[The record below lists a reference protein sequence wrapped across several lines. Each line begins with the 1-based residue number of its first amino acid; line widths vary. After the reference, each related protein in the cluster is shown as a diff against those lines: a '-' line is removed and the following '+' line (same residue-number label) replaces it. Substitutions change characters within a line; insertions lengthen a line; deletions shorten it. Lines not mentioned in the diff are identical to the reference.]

1 MANKVIIL
9 GRLGADPD
17 LRSSPSGV
25 TTCRLSIATN
35 RNWTD
40 KSGEKK
46 EETEWHRV
54 VFFGRAAEVLDQ
66 YLKKGQQLYVEGRL
80 KTSKYEKDGVERYS
94 TDIIGETFN
103 YISGSDSSSAGA
115 GSNNFDKDMIQDIN
129 NKSQEKSGKD
139 EFARGFKKIT
149 ERKDIAIYFKVNFI
163 IEYDYYSEAKSGHN
177 ASLSLLL
184 LLIKLINFLLS
195 SLSLS
200 VEFVTIDEEFGL
212 FRNLKNSLSGDKTIV
227 VSSSND
233 FS

>member
-103 YISGSDSSSAGA
+103 FISGSDSSSAGA
-115 GSNNFDKDMIQDIN
+115 GSNNFDKDMNQDIN
-129 NKSQEKSGKD
+129 NKSQEKSDKD
-139 EFARGFKKIT
+139 EF
-149 ERKDIAIYFKVNFI
+149 EDDIPF
-163 IEYDYYSEAKSGHN
+163 
-177 ASLSLLL
+177 
-184 LLIKLINFLLS
+184 
-195 SLSLS
+195 
-200 VEFVTIDEEFGL
+200 
-212 FRNLKNSLSGDKTIV
+212 
-227 VSSSND
+227 
-233 FS
+233 

>member
-103 YISGSDSSSAGA
+103 FISGSDSSSAGA
-115 GSNNFDKDMIQDIN
+115 GSNNFDKDMNQDIN
-129 NKSQEKSGKD
+129 NKSQDKSSKD
-139 EFARGFKKIT
+139 EF
-149 ERKDIAIYFKVNFI
+149 EDDIPF
-163 IEYDYYSEAKSGHN
+163 
-177 ASLSLLL
+177 
-184 LLIKLINFLLS
+184 
-195 SLSLS
+195 
-200 VEFVTIDEEFGL
+200 
-212 FRNLKNSLSGDKTIV
+212 
-227 VSSSND
+227 
-233 FS
+233 

>member
-103 YISGSDSSSAGA
+103 FISGSDSSSAGA
-115 GSNNFDKDMIQDIN
+115 GSNNFDKDMNQDIN
-129 NKSQEKSGKD
+129 NKSQEKSSKD
-139 EFARGFKKIT
+139 EF
-149 ERKDIAIYFKVNFI
+149 EDDIPF
-163 IEYDYYSEAKSGHN
+163 
-177 ASLSLLL
+177 
-184 LLIKLINFLLS
+184 
-195 SLSLS
+195 
-200 VEFVTIDEEFGL
+200 
-212 FRNLKNSLSGDKTIV
+212 
-227 VSSSND
+227 
-233 FS
+233 